1 MLPRPHNI
9 LAVDVVVFV
18 YTCHSRGA
26 SPPPACRRKSQ
37 AALRRRA
44 ATCPPGPESLGAAS
58 GLEAGCTRQPRPW
71 GSPGC
76 NRPSSGPAPP
86 LSLSGPQAAPAQT
99 WPFSSSPNPRRMS
112 QSFGVTGFGGRGSL
126 LTPSRRKLFSF
137 HSHASVLGFREIRMD
152 RPHSTHSLYTVTE
165 ANLEGDTRSIVRGS

>member
-1 MLPRPHNI
+1 MTWWCSCTLATHAEPPLPQ
-9 LAVDVVVFV
+9 LA
-18 YTCHSRGA
+18 GA
-26 SPPPACRRKSQ
+26 NHRLPCDAGP
-37 AALRRRA
+37 